1 MKTMRTIRSSATK
14 TGPAAHRAPCRRAF
28 TLIEL
33 LVVIAI
39 IAILASMLLPVIG
52 KAKQQAIKVKCL
64 NNLRQIGIGLKL
76 YVDENRSTFPPA
88 WSSQFIPNA
97 NPDYLFAFALGGSDP
112 SPAFAG
118 DGGMP
123 PASKR
128 PLASYVPSRETF
140 HCPADRGMDMNGGSW
155 RPTVFAAG
163 GCSYRFNHALQ
174 METYNAG
181 VAEDPQYNLA
191 LKKESWVPKPSRFIM
206 VHEPA
211 AYPWSQP
218 NGPGVEVT
226 QWHGASNP
234 GKMFNSTTLKLGR
247 DKLLAPTLF
256 VDGHSQQC
264 DFTAN
269 ILNNPNRPL
278 EPGKDWDWYK
288 PIKR

>member
-1 MKTMRTIRSSATK
+1 MRTIRPSATK

-52 KAKQQAIKVKCL
+52 KTKQQAIKVKCL

-76 YVDENRSTFPPA
+76 YVDDNRSTFPPA

-97 NPDYLFAFALGGSDP
+97 NPDYNFAMGLGGNDP
-112 SPAFAG
+112 LPEFSG
-118 DGGMP
+118 WLP
-123 PASKR
+123 PANKR
-128 PLASYVPSRETF
+128 PLASYVPAPEAF
-140 HCPADRGMDMNGGSW
+140 HCPADRGMVMNDTIF
-155 RPTVFAAG
+155 RPTVFTTA
-163 GCSYRFNHALQ
+163 GCSYRFNQFLQ
-174 METYNAG
+174 METVNAG
-181 VAEDPQYNLA
+181 VAVDSQYNLA

-269 ILNNPNRPL
+269 ILKNPSRPL

-288 PIKR
+288 PIK